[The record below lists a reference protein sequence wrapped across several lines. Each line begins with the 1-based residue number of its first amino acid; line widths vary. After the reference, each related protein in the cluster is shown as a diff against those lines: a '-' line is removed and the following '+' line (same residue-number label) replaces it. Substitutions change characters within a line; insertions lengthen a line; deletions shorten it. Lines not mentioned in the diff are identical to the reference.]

1 MKIRY
6 IVCACLAAAI
16 APVFAVSPTQPGT
29 GPGAGTRYATDA
41 YPGFD
46 SEEEMVK
53 PSRKEPRLF
62 GWINGPKK
70 DSAAGQFEYC
80 KELVADESY
89 SKAAKHLDAL
99 VREWP
104 TAKEAPQAQLMLAQL
119 LLEKI
124 DDLEAA
130 FAEYR
135 YLLDFYSLQ
144 CDYNAIADK
153 LYEVAQKMR
162 VEGKTIVFFR
172 FRNTVDVRR
181 AFECC
186 VLRAPGAVW
195 TPDAMLTIAELREE
209 EGKFTEAIKV
219 YENLRNIYPN
229 GEQSRTSLYCEAK
242 VRMEVLREHEY
253 NRSRCRDTI
262 AFLKL
267 AEKGCDDRHRAEVL
281 QWLDE
286 ARGMLEK
293 EAFLAAKFYDSK
305 TRTARSAI
313 NAYESFLA
321 EFPSGAHAEEV
332 KARLDELK
340 TNGGSK

>member
-1 MKIRY
+1 VKIRY
-6 IVCACLAAAI
+6 ILCACLAAAI
-16 APVFAVSPTQPGT
+16 APVFAASPTQPGT
-29 GPGAGTRYATDA
+29 GPGAGARYATDA

-70 DSAAGQFEYC
+70 ESAAEQLAYC

-89 SKAAKHLDAL
+89 SKAVKHLDAL

-104 TAKEAPQAQLMLAQL
+104 TAAEAPQAQLMLAQL

-124 DDLEAA
+124 DDLEEA

-153 LYEVAQKMR
+153 LYELARKMR

-186 VLRAPGAVW
+186 VLRAPGAAW

-219 YENLRNIYPN
+219 YENLRSIYPN
-229 GEQSRTSLYCEAK
+229 SEQSVTSLYREAK

-267 AEKGCDDRHRAEVL
+267 AEKGCDDQYRAEIS

-313 NAYESFLA
+313 NAYEGFLS
-321 EFPSGAHAEEV
+321 EFPCGVYAEEV

-340 TNGGSK
+340 ANGGTK